1 MRAVV
6 LSTLVVVLLGGSATA
21 MEPLH
26 HFREKP
32 KESALFRDAAFGP
45 ASSAPLSE
53 PEEWS
58 QSLRRLTHRKRG
70 ATAMSIGSL
79 VSQFASPG
87 QDTKAALDAQ
97 EIARLL
103 PTDRAI
109 AVPLGAAGAIPKP
122 KGLATR

>member
-1 MRAVV
+1 MRAVL
-6 LSTLVVVLLGGSATA
+6 LSTLVVGLLGGSATA

-53 PEEWS
+53 PQEWS

-70 ATAMSIGSL
+70 ATAMSIGTL

-97 EIARLL
+97 ELARLL
-103 PTDRAI
+103 PADKAI
-109 AVPLGAAGAIPKP
+109 AVPLGAAGAGLKP
-122 KGLATR
+122 KGLTNR